1 MPLVVK
7 KNQELDME
15 GLKSNIAAYEE
26 AGFHGYMAF
35 GCMGEFYATT
45 LDEFKRIVDTA
56 VDATRKIAC
65 VFGATYHN
73 TAECVTR
80 AKYAEDAGADGVMVG
95 LPYLIP
101 CTADAAF
108 EHFRRIN
115 DAVDDVQIMVYNN
128 PFSFRFNIT
137 AELWDRLMTLDRV
150 TAVKESNGEAFHRLR
165 VISHISGRI
174 NVFSGS
180 EPLLLGD
187 SLVGGNSIISV
198 AGTGSPRAAL
208 ALYDACLARN
218 LEIAIPLTVAFA
230 NLFKDITN
238 ENEVAWLK
246 ACAELG
252 GIKAGPPRAPYSPLD
267 AVTRRG
273 IADGLARLEE
283 LVDEISGR
291 RTRARKATGF
301 SQGSNPKLP

>member
-7 KNQELDME
+7 KNQELDLE
-15 GLKSNIAAYEE
+15 GLKSNITAYDE

-35 GCMGEFYATT
+35 GCMGEFYATSHE
-45 LDEFKRIVDTA
+45 EFRRIVDTA
-56 VDATRKIAC
+56 VDATSRIAC
-65 VFGATYHN
+65 VFGTTYHN
-73 TAECVTR
+73 TRECITR

-101 CTADAAF
+101 CTPDAAF
-108 EHFRRIN
+108 EHFRQVN

-137 AELWDRLMTLDRV
+137 VELWDRLMALDRIK
-150 TAVKESNGEAFHRLR
+150 AVKESNGEAFHRLR
-165 VISHISGRI
+165 VISHISSRI

-180 EPLLLGD
+180 EPLFLGD

-208 ALYDACLARN
+208 ALYEACMARD
-218 LEIAIPLTVAFA
+218 LERAVPLTVAFT

-252 GIKAGPPRAPYSPLD
+252 GIKVGPPRAPYSPLD
-267 AVTRRG
+267 AATRNG
-273 IADGLARLEE
+273 IAVGLGHLDS
-283 LVDEISGR
+283 LVEHRGGKKAHAGR
-291 RTRARKATGF
+291 RDT
-301 SQGSNPKLP
+301 PMV